1 MTTNAGAELMSRASI
16 GFSTQDHSSD
26 GIESIKKIFSPE
38 FRNRLDDIV
47 QFGSLTKK
55 VIKTVVDKFLVQ
67 LQVQLDDKKVFLE
80 VDNKARSWLAKNGY
94 DSKMGARPMDRLI
107 QEHIKKPLAEEVLFG
122 MLAKNGGLAKVT
134 VAGNKLSIECQPVN
148 KTEKA
153 AILAK

>member
-80 VDNKARSWLAKNGY
+80 VDNKSRSWLAKNGY

-122 MLAKNGGLAKVT
+122 VLAKNGGLAKVT
-134 VAGNKLSIECQPVN
+134 VAGSELSIECQPAN
-148 KTEKA
+148 KTEKT
-153 AILAK
+153 AILSK

>member
-1 MTTNAGAELMSRASI
+1 
-16 GFSTQDHSSD
+16 
-26 GIESIKKIFSPE
+26 
-38 FRNRLDDIV
+38 
-47 QFGSLTKK
+47 
-55 VIKTVVDKFLVQ
+55 
-67 LQVQLDDKKVFLE
+67 
-80 VDNKARSWLAKNGY
+80 
-94 DSKMGARPMDRLI
+94 MDRLI

>member
-26 GIESIKKIFSPE
+26 GIESIKRIFSPE

-80 VDNKARSWLAKNGY
+80 VDNKARSWLAKMVMTV
-94 DSKMGARPMDRLI
+94 KWVQDRWI
-107 QEHIKKPLAEEVLFG
+107 A
-122 MLAKNGGLAKVT
+122 
-134 VAGNKLSIECQPVN
+134 
-148 KTEKA
+148 
-153 AILAK
+153 